1 MIALAH
7 VQGNLRLDGDVA
19 RQRSE
24 ATRLAQEDMET
35 LRGFATT
42 GNAAGMRSFDAFSST
57 SHTVNG
63 VAADQLDRDIAAADI
78 PHAKLASATVSW
90 TDRSG
95 EAQQIDL
102 HTIIV
107 GTDPVLRGSLA
118 LASSPP

>member
-1 MIALAH
+1 M
-7 VQGNLRLDGDVA
+7 QGRLRLDGDVA
-19 RQRSE
+19 RQRFE
-24 ATRLAQEDMET
+24 ATRLAQEDVEP

-42 GNAAGMRSFDAFSST
+42 GNAAGMRSFDALSST

-63 VAADQLDRDIAAADI
+63 VADQLDRDISAADI
-78 PHAKLASATVSW
+78 PHAKLASVPVSW

-102 HTIIV
+102 HSNIA
-107 GTDPVLRGSLA
+107 GTDPVLSGALA